1 MRALLKPNF
10 FVLDPNS
17 PANTDHTNYETQ
29 IREVDPIGSVFKLHF
44 RKKHLLDFTKADLRG
59 RLCFFKKLSR
69 QQ

>member
-29 IREVDPIGSVFKLHF
+29 IREVDPIGSVFKF
-44 RKKHLLDFTKADLRG
+44 RFWKITFWISQKQTL
-59 RLCFFKKLSR
+59 FF
-69 QQ
+69 QQTF